1 MDVPRYETILDLARG
16 VCRLVLRR
24 QGMCGFGRS
33 GYRFNAKAFHL
44 VAIGSASE
52 SAILD

>member
-1 MDVPRYETILDLARG
+1 LEDLFLDYAEIHFLPGWFCADKEC
-16 VCRLVLRR
+16 VVSVVLDT
-24 QGMCGFGRS
+24 
-33 GYRFNAKAFHL
+33 RFNAKAFHL